1 MALVP
6 LLQLV
11 EPLHLLEVHEA
22 ELAALL
28 QLVDLVRKTGKKINN
43 TFKMPYATKLSK
55 FE

>member
-28 QLVDLVRKTGKKINN
+28 QLVDLVCKTGKYIN
-43 TFKMPYATKLSK
+43 FKMPSYAIK
-55 FE
+55 FKHI